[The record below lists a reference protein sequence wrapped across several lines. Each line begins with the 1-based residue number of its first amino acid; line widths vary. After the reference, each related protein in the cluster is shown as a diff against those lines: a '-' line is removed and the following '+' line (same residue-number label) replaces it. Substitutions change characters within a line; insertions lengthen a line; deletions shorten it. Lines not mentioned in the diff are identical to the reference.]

1 MYQLFLIPLIVMI
14 VNQIIKVI
22 IEIIKGKFTWF
33 SVLSYGGMPS
43 SHAAVVTALV
53 YLMAKYEGLDSP
65 SFALALILA
74 LLTIRDATGIRWQI
88 GKNSKLIN
96 QLIKELPDDK
106 EYHYPVLEE
115 RFGHKNSEVLVGIL
129 VGLIFTYL
137 LINIWPIS

>member
-1 MYQLFLIPLIVMI
+1 MI

>member
-1 MYQLFLIPLIVMI
+1 MLYQLFLIPILVMI
-14 VNQIIKVI
+14 LNQVLKVI
-22 IEIIKGKFTWF
+22 FEMIQGKFTWF
-33 SVLSYGGMPS
+33 SILSYGGMPS
-43 SHAAVVTALV
+43 SHAAVVSSVV
-53 YLMAKYEGLDSP
+53 YVMAYYQGFESP

-96 QLIKELPDDK
+96 QLIKELPDEK

-129 VGLIFTYL
+129 LGLIATYS
-137 LINIWPIS
+137 LISFWPN